1 MGKEK
6 SSVSDELIT
15 NSLSSALS
23 TETHFGF
30 DGLLKKNIPCPLT
43 LTPTSLVSRKIWKR
57 GIKPP
62 QYICSLNYYRQ
73 TTLLKN

>member
-15 NSLSSALS
+15 RALFPTLS

-30 DGLLKKNIPCPLT
+30 AGLP
-43 LTPTSLVSRKIWKR
+43 
-57 GIKPP
+57 
-62 QYICSLNYYRQ
+62 
-73 TTLLKN
+73 

>member
-15 NSLSSALS
+15 HAVSPTLS

-30 DGLLKKNIPCPLT
+30 DDLP
-43 LTPTSLVSRKIWKR
+43 
-57 GIKPP
+57 
-62 QYICSLNYYRQ
+62 
-73 TTLLKN
+73 